1 MKKQSDAI
9 AEAKHTHY
17 VSNQNSTIHPAMTA
31 PAGYEDEHPS
41 EWRPATASEIRAYH
55 EGADSVSDEVADN
68 SVPIAAESM
77 TPRTLK
83 LEDGD
88 VAEAPV
94 VPAIPPPAA
103 KAATKKA

>member
-1 MKKQSDAI
+1 MKKQPDAI

-17 VSNQNSTIHPAMTA
+17 VSNQNSSIHPAMTA

-41 EWRPATASEIRAYH
+41 EWRPATAAEIRAYH
-55 EGADSVSDEVADN
+55 EGADLVSDEVVDSAL
-68 SVPIAAESM
+68 PIAPESM

-83 LEDGD
+83 LEGDD

-94 VPAIPPPAA
+94 MSAIPPPAA
-103 KAATKKA
+103 KAITKKA